1 MATLLGLFRRTRQPA
16 WRAPPIDEQEQ
27 HKRPPAG
34 RRTPMTT
41 STWITMIAV
50 MVCVWGGFFWVLL
63 TAIRKESRKSAC
75 HDATT

>member
-1 MATLLGLFRRTRQPA
+1 MATLRGLFRGTRHPAPQVDEQKQPHEAARRRRTR
-16 WRAPPIDEQEQ
+16 
-27 HKRPPAG
+27 
-34 RRTPMTT
+34 MTT